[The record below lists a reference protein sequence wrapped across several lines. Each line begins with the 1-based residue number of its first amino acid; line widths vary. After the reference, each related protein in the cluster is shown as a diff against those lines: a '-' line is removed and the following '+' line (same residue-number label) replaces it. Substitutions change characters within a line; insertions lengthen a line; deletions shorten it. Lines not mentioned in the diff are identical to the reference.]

1 MVVTCDIDFGN
12 SLFMI
17 SGIYCRIEQKLQVGE
32 ENPFKIIKLQNKDV
46 KTNRKDELKELTI
59 NLPGHDNAHSIL

>member
-1 MVVTCDIDFGN
+1 MRHRFWKFP
-12 SLFMI
+12 LI

-59 NLPGHDNAHSIL
+59 NLPSHDNAHSIL